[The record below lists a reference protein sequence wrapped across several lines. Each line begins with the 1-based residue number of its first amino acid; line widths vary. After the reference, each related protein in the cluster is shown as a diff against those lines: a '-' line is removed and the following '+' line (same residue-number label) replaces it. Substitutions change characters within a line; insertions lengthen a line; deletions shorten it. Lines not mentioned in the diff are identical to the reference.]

1 MALCIFIIGWLK
13 DLLSLLHQKLFTL
26 ASALIFTSVLK
37 IVNETSLKRSQWP
50 SVICGSYDTP
60 LSASLLLYLVIL
72 LVKMMYPA
80 VNLIPCLI
88 LAGMLT

>member
-1 MALCIFIIGWLK
+1 MLIIGWLE
-13 DLLSLLHQKLFTL
+13 DLLCLLHQKLFTL
-26 ASALIFTSVLK
+26 ASALIFTLVLK
-37 IVNETSLKRSQWP
+37 IVTEIALKRCRWP

-80 VNLIPCLI
+80 MNLIPWLI
-88 LAGMLT
+88 PAGMLT